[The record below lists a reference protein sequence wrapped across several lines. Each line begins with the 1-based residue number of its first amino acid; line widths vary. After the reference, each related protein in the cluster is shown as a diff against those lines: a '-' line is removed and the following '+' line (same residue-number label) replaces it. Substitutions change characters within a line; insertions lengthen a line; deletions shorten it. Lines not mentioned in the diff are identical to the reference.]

1 MLFVTRNPI
10 ITLSFCHV
18 AGASH
23 TEPYP
28 SHKHSAKQALALV
41 EQGGVAWQR
50 P

>member
-1 MLFVTRNPI
+1 MLFVTKNPI
-10 ITLSFCHV
+10 ITLIFCYV

-41 EQGGVAWQR
+41 ERGGVTCQR